1 MSGPR
6 DFERLG
12 DHLQSA
18 VPRLIR
24 RRHRTR
30 IVLATV
36 LAFAALSGASIAG
49 SPRVRDL
56 LGIDDK
62 YEVVE
67 EGTVEGV
74 PYARV
79 IERDTGDEAA
89 WVGEPEIRSG
99 GDRYEEFLRWQRLMD
114 RVLTASGTEPLPNNV
129 CTEEELTDLEVIT
142 IQTYVD
148 HSFRPG
154 DDKASMKAH
163 IAVERALGATEEV
176 PCRGYGFAHSQ
187 VDLVFREAAPPSDL
201 LPGARA
207 AYEEAEDE

>member
-1 MSGPR
+1 VTSTGWEIT
-6 DFERLG
+6 F
-12 DHLQSA
+12 QSA

-24 RRHRTR
+24 RRRR
-30 IVLATV
+30 IRLVLVTV

-56 LGIDDK
+56 DDNF
-62 YEVVE
+62 EVVE

-79 IERDTGDEAA
+79 IERDTGAEGA

-99 GDRYEEFLRWQRLMD
+99 GDRFEEFLRWQRLMD
-114 RVLTASGTEPLPNNV
+114 EVLIASGTEPLPANV
-129 CTEEELTDLEVIT
+129 CTEEELTDFEVIT

-148 HSFRPG
+148 QGFRPG
-154 DDKASMKAH
+154 EDKASLKAH
-163 IAVERALGATEEV
+163 MAVERALGATEGA

-187 VDLVFREAAPPSDL
+187 VDLVFRGAAPPSDL
-201 LPGARA
+201 FAGARA
-207 AYEEAEDE
+207 AYEEAKAE